1 MKARAR
7 IALFSALLWAG
18 TAHADDAIES
28 ARAHFSQGVA
38 EFEKGD
44 YEAACA
50 LFRRA
55 DGEHHAPVI
64 VYNIARSEER
74 LDHPQ
79 AAVDSYDAYLREAG
93 ESGEFASA
101 AALAMAQIRA
111 RSPRLKI
118 ETNPPGARV
127 FVDSVEAS
135 EKSPT
140 SVLVTVGHHRV
151 SAEGDGWRGAS
162 EIDAIDPTK
171 GATVML
177 AASGDAQAL
186 LLVSHPQNENAKPID
201 APTHLAPSPESVP
214 IPEPRGLVFGV
225 SFDIVGYYL
234 GPARGRPDH
243 TEGVAPALM
252 GDIGYALTPRAE
264 IMLRVLGGIGSEGT
278 PMTLVEGIGP
288 AFSLRVFPPLWIGAA
303 CLGGRI
309 ESSNTPSDGVRRYYE
324 TGWIFAPQVE
334 VSYALLQTSYGQWML
349 NASPG
354 YYFASPEDNGA
365 FFIPL
370 GFGLRAF

>member
-1 MKARAR
+1 
-7 IALFSALLWAG
+7 S
-18 TAHADDAIES
+18 
-28 ARAHFSQGVA
+28 HFSQGVA

-44 YEAACA
+44 FEAACA

-55 DGEHHAPVI
+55 DSEHHAPVI

-79 AAVDSYDAYLREAG
+79 AAIDSYDAYLREAG

-118 ETNPPGARV
+118 ETTPPGARV

-162 EIDAIDPTK
+162 EIDATDPSQGLTVTLARP
-171 GATVML
+171 AT
-177 AASGDAQAL
+177 AAESL
-186 LLVSHPQNENAKPID
+186 PLVHPQSENGKPAD
-201 APTHLAPSPESVP
+201 VPTHLAPSSESVP
-214 IPEPRGLVFGV
+214 IPEPRGLVFGL

-278 PMTLVEGIGP
+278 PVTLVEGIGP
-288 AFSLRVFPPLWIGAA
+288 AFSLRVLPPLWIGAA

-309 ESSNTPSDGVRRYYE
+309 ESSNTPSDGVMRYYE
-324 TGWIFAPQVE
+324 TGWVFAPQVE
-334 VSYALLQTSYGQWML
+334 VSFALLKTSYGQWML

-354 YYFASPEDNGA
+354 YYFASPADNGA
-365 FFIPL
+365 FFVPV
-370 GFGLRAF
+370 GFGLRTF

>member
-1 MKARAR
+1 MNAWTR
-7 IALFSALLWAG
+7 IALFSALFWARV
-18 TAHADDAIES
+18 ALADDATES

-38 EFEKGD
+38 AFEKGD
-44 YEAACA
+44 FEAACA

-55 DGEHHAPVI
+55 DAEHHAPVI
-64 VYNIARSEER
+64 IYNIARSEER

-79 AAVDSYDAYLREAG
+79 AAIDSYDAYLREAG

-118 ETNPPGARV
+118 DTTPPGARV

-151 SAEGDGWRGAS
+151 SAEGDGWRAAS
-162 EIDAIDPTK
+162 EIDASDPTQSLVVTLTRPD
-171 GATVML
+171 GAT
-177 AASGDAQAL
+177 
-186 LLVSHPQNENAKPID
+186 PIVPRPPEPEPRD
-201 APTHLAPSPESVP
+201 VVLPHLAPPPESIP
-214 IPEPRGLVFGV
+214 IAGPRGLVFGL
-225 SFDIVGYYL
+225 SFDIVAYYL

-243 TEGVAPALM
+243 TEGVAPALT

-278 PMTLVEGIGP
+278 PVTLVEGLGP
-288 AFSLRVFPPLWIGAA
+288 AFSLRVLPPLWIGAA

-309 ESSNTPSDGVRRYYE
+309 ESSNTPSDGILRYYE
-324 TGWIFAPQVE
+324 TGWVFAPQLE
-334 VSYALLQTSYGQWML
+334 VSFSLLKTSYGQWML
-349 NASPG
+349 TAQPG
-354 YYFASPEDNGA
+354 YYFASPADNGA
-365 FFIPL
+365 FFLPM

>member
-1 MKARAR
+1 MNACTR
-7 IALFSALLWAG
+7 IALFSALFWVG
-18 TAHADDAIES
+18 VAHADDATES
-28 ARAHFSQGVA
+28 ARTHFSQGVA
-38 EFEKGD
+38 AFEKGD
-44 YEAACA
+44 FEAACA

-55 DGEHHAPVI
+55 DSEHHAPVI

-74 LDHPQ
+74 LEHPQ
-79 AAVDSYDAYLREAG
+79 AAIDSYDAYLREAG

-118 ETNPPGARV
+118 ETTPSGARV

-151 SAEGDGWRGAS
+151 SAEADGWRAAS
-162 EIDAIDPTK
+162 EIDATDPTQAMTVTLARPAD
-171 GATVML
+171 GATPIV
-177 AASGDAQAL
+177 
-186 LLVSHPQNENAKPID
+186 PQPSPPEKHDEQLP
-201 APTHLAPSPESVP
+201 HLAPPPESIP
-214 IPEPRGLVFGV
+214 ITGPRGLVFGL
-225 SFDIVGYYL
+225 SFDIVAYYL

-243 TEGVAPALM
+243 TEGVAPALTA
-252 GDIGYALTPRAE
+252 DIGYALTPRAE

-278 PMTLVEGIGP
+278 PVTLVEGLGP
-288 AFSLRVFPPLWIGAA
+288 AFSLRVLPPLWIGAA

-309 ESSNTPSDGVRRYYE
+309 ESSNTPSDGIRRYYE
-324 TGWIFAPQVE
+324 TGWVFAPMLE
-334 VSYALLQTSYGQWML
+334 VSFALLKTSYGQWML
-349 NASPG
+349 NASPA
-354 YYFASPEDNGA
+354 YYFASPADNGA
-365 FFIPL
+365 FFVPI